1 MYCQGRATPRH
12 STMPLPRST
21 LTVNVVIA
29 LAALAPAGAAAN
41 TACPTTR
48 YDAPPVIFSDL
59 VATSALPTVVAS
71 AGVGD
76 AEKAALA
83 EGHQVLVD
91 FIGGASPTY
100 AFLLEPGGDDA
111 AYASM
116 EASFETMMGS
126 ASLGS
131 DTFRDAR
138 GQAQGA
144 TGGAFY
150 MGRGGE
156 ACACEQKKITAA
168 GLYYVL
174 GPGDD
179 ANGVGERAVHELGH
193 AVQAMKGDYPPTWLM
208 EGGAV
213 HLECLLNEKLSW
225 GSMSYS
231 DSFLYGGGR
240 GGVVPNFLKFYAS
253 PYGRTH
259 GLGKS
264 GENACLTD
272 NGEYGDLCGSADSET
287 LITANADAG
296 NAQYMWY
303 DVGAVAIAWA
313 IEKSGKTSAQF
324 WQAKGSD
331 GFWNAITPWDGY
343 DYVAHLPKDCPE
355 DAGWKGAFLNFTG
368 TYTTMTAFYAAFDA
382 WAVTATQADVLAI
395 LETDADVRAM
405 TATAF
410 DASQG
415 VDGAAHDPCS
425 GFDDDDSASSDDTA
439 ASASSDDTAASASTD
454 GTAASASSDAAMKGF
469 VWLGAAL
476 VAAAAATTA

>member
-1 MYCQGRATPRH
+1 
-12 STMPLPRST
+12 MPFTRST

-29 LAALAPAGAAAN
+29 LAALAPAGAAAGSDAN
-41 TACPTTR
+41 NGPCPTTR
-48 YDAPPVIFSDL
+48 HDAPPVIFSDL
-59 VATSALPTVVAS
+59 NATSALPTVVAS

-83 EGHQVLVD
+83 EGHQALVN

-131 DTFRDAR
+131 DTFRQAR

-144 TGGAFY
+144 EGGAFY

-156 ACACEQKKITAA
+156 ACACKQKKITAA

-174 GPGDD
+174 DPPEFDPNGV
-179 ANGVGERAVHELGH
+179 GVGERAVHELGH
-193 AVQAMKGDYPPTWLM
+193 AVQAMKGDYPPFWLM

-225 GSMSYS
+225 GSNSYS
-231 DSFLYGGGR
+231 DMFLYSGGR

-253 PYGRTH
+253 PYGREH

-264 GENACLTD
+264 GENTCIG
-272 NGEYGDLCGSADSET
+272 NLCGSADSVAV
-287 LITANADAG
+287 ITAGADAE

-324 WQAKGSD
+324 WLAKGSD

-343 DYVAHLPKDCPE
+343 DYVKHLPKDCPE

-368 TYTTMTAFYAAFDA
+368 TYTTMAEFYAAFDA

-395 LETDADVRAM
+395 LESDADIRAM

-410 DASQG
+410 DASQS
-415 VDGAAHDPCS
+415 VDGAAHDPCAGYS
-425 GFDDDDSASSDDTA
+425 GAATKGSA
-439 ASASSDDTAASASTD
+439 
-454 GTAASASSDAAMKGF
+454 
-469 VWLGAAL
+469 WLGAAL
-476 VAAAAATTA
+476 VAATVAMA

>member
-1 MYCQGRATPRH
+1 
-12 STMPLPRST
+12 MPLPRST

-29 LAALAPAGAAAN
+29 LAALAPAAAAAN

-59 VATSALPTVVAS
+59 VATSTLPTVVAS
-71 AGVGD
+71 ANVGD

-83 EGHQVLVD
+83 EGHQALVD

-100 AFLLEPGGDDA
+100 AFLLEPGGGDA

-116 EASFETMMGS
+116 EASFETMTGS
-126 ASLGS
+126 ASVGS

-138 GQAQGA
+138 GQAQSA
-144 TGGAFY
+144 TSGAFY

-174 GPGDD
+174 GPGDEP
-179 ANGVGERAVHELGH
+179 NGVGERAVHELGH
-193 AVQAMKGDYPPTWLM
+193 AVQFMKGDYPPTWLI

-225 GSMSYS
+225 GTMSYS

-253 PYGRTH
+253 PYGVEH

-287 LITANADAG
+287 VITAGAEAG

-313 IEKSGKTSAQF
+313 INKSGKTSAQF

-331 GFWNAITPWDGY
+331 GFWNAISPWDGY

-395 LETDADVRAM
+395 LESDADIRAM

-415 VDGAAHDPCS
+415 VDGTAHDPCA
-425 GFDDDDSASSDDTA
+425 GFDDDASACSASSDDD
-439 ASASSDDTAASASTD
+439 ASASSDDDASASSD
-454 GTAASASSDAAMKGF
+454 DDASASSASSDAAMKGF
-469 VWLGAAL
+469 VWLGSAL
-476 VAAAAATTA
+476 VAVAAVATA